1 MVLICLILYNNKIKF
16 VNSHIVIALI
26 IADAQIYRN
35 NKGVIRL
42 RKRDFEVQ
50 DFVAEST
57 IDMWFLDFS
66 SFVNNVAFLDAV
78 LCNTVI
84 LVQFLL
90 NPSENNISQ
99 KYILSF
105 FTINNTHVFYPTKVD
120 TTYICKGLDP
130 WKTRK
135 QDCDMSTINFDILY
149 TSKSYT
155 P

>member
-35 NKGVIRL
+35 KKGVIRL

-57 IDMWFLDFS
+57 IDMWFLDFI

-78 LCNTVI
+78 LCYTVI
-84 LVQFLL
+84 LVLFLL
-90 NPSENNISQ
+90 NPLENNISQ
-99 KYILSF
+99 KYI
-105 FTINNTHVFYPTKVD
+105 D
-120 TTYICKGLDP
+120 TSILI

-135 QDCDMSTINFDILY
+135 QDCNMSTINFDIVY
-149 TSKSYT
+149 APKSFT
-155 P
+155 PWDRISRQRSM